1 MNKNAKEKL
10 FVGENKNLKKIINLF
25 SFLSIVWQSK
35 ENFLT
40 NFVLK
45 EKTRNLIQLLFFK
58 ETFVVLWKHNSTQK
72 HRLELLIESNE
83 IQLPFQ
89 NTLNSFNK
97 LSKSI
102 TIEWPLSLAVLNGK
116 IFQLTVKC
124 WNNHALRIFVATFGK
139 IPLFFEFF
147 LEVGSSSSQ
156 PSVPSPLPTLALLAS
171 PEKYVETKK
180 YEIKKFRETVTSTY
194 LTVYKKE
201 KNMK

>member
-1 MNKNAKEKL
+1 L
-10 FVGENKNLKKIINLF
+10 F
-25 SFLSIVWQSK
+25 IVWQSK

-83 IQLPFQ
+83 IQLPFL

>member
-1 MNKNAKEKL
+1 MQKKNFLLEKT
-10 FVGENKNLKKIINLF
+10 KIWKKILNLF
-25 SFLSIVWQSK
+25 SFLFIVWQSK

-72 HRLELLIESNE
+72 HKLELLIESNE
-83 IQLPFQ
+83 IQFPFL

>member
-1 MNKNAKEKL
+1 M
-10 FVGENKNLKKIINLF
+10 KKILNLF
-25 SFLSIVWQSK
+25 SFLFIVWQSK

-45 EKTRNLIQLLFFK
+45 KKPRNLIQLLFFK
-58 ETFVVLWKHNSTQK
+58 ETFAVLLKHNSTQK
-72 HRLELLIESNE
+72 HELELLIKSNA
-83 IQLPFQ
+83 IPLPSQ

-102 TIEWPLSLAVLNGK
+102 KLEWSLSLSVVKYKL
-116 IFQLTVKC
+116 FQLTVKC

-147 LEVGSSSSQ
+147 FEVGSSSSH

-180 YEIKKFRETVTSTY
+180 YEIKKFRKILY
-194 LTVYKKE
+194 F
-201 KNMK
+201 